1 MLWTYLQNL
10 VLLAQVVW
18 AQRCQKAMGIQGFK
32 KILAFFKYLKI
43 FFCTFRL
50 ASVLKPWGYVYIH
63 TEVRFPLLA
72 SAFLVFFEKYQR
84 FKKRNR
90 ICKQFFGFFSRF
102 GKNRAQTLMAFFFP
116 GEYGWLA
123 PIWKISGTW
132 LKKFYF
138 LPKKWNIALFW
149 KTDLDFETQY
159 LRFYLTDFAKIW
171 CASKQNM

>member
-1 MLWTYLQNL
+1 MLWTYMPNL

-63 TEVRFPLLA
+63 TEVWFPLLA

-84 FKKRNR
+84 FKKRNK

-102 GKNRAQTLMAFFFP
+102 GKNRAQTLMPFFIQVNMDDWHLFGRFQAP
-116 GEYGWLA
+116 GSKNS
-123 PIWKISGTW
+123 I
-132 LKKFYF
+132 FYQ
-138 LPKKWNIALFW
+138 KN
-149 KTDLDFETQY
+149 ET
-159 LRFYLTDFAKIW
+159 
-171 CASKQNM
+171 

>member
-1 MLWTYLQNL
+1 MLWTYMPNL

-18 AQRCQKAMGIQGFK
+18 AQRCHKAMGIQGFK
-32 KILAFFKYLKI
+32 KILAFSKYLKI

-63 TEVRFPLLA
+63 TEVWFPPLA

-84 FKKRNR
+84 FKKRNK

-102 GKNRAQTLMAFFFP
+102 GKNRAQTLMPFFFP

-138 LPKKWNIALFW
+138 LRKK
-149 KTDLDFETQY
+149 
-159 LRFYLTDFAKIW
+159 
-171 CASKQNM
+171 

>member
-1 MLWTYLQNL
+1 MLWTYMPNL

-63 TEVRFPLLA
+63 TEVWFPLLA

-84 FKKRNR
+84 FKKRNK

-102 GKNRAQTLMAFFFP
+102 GKNRAQTLLQFFFP

-159 LRFYLTDFAKIW
+159 LRF
-171 CASKQNM
+171 

>member
-1 MLWTYLQNL
+1 MPNL

-84 FKKRNR
+84 FKKRNK
-90 ICKQFFGFFSRF
+90 ICNQFLGFFSRF
-102 GKNRAQTLMAFFFP
+102 GQNRAQTLMPFFFP

-123 PIWKISGTW
+123 SIWKISGTW

-149 KTDLDFETQY
+149 KTGLDFEMQY
-159 LRFYLTDFAKIW
+159 LRFYWTDFAKIW
-171 CASKQNM
+171 YASKQNM

>member
-1 MLWTYLQNL
+1 MPNL

-84 FKKRNR
+84 FKKRNK

-102 GKNRAQTLMAFFFP
+102 GKNRAQTLMPFFFQVYMDNWHLFRGFQAP
-116 GEYGWLA
+116 G
-123 PIWKISGTW
+123 
-132 LKKFYF
+132 
-138 LPKKWNIALFW
+138 
-149 KTDLDFETQY
+149 
-159 LRFYLTDFAKIW
+159 
-171 CASKQNM
+171 

>member
-1 MLWTYLQNL
+1 MPNL

-84 FKKRNR
+84 FKKRNK

-102 GKNRAQTLMAFFFP
+102 GKNRAQTLMPFFFP

-149 KTDLDFETQY
+149 ETGLDFETQY
-159 LRFYLTDFAKIW
+159 LRFYWTDFAKIW
-171 CASKQNM
+171 YASKQNI

>member
-1 MLWTYLQNL
+1 MPNL

-84 FKKRNR
+84 FKKRNK
-90 ICKQFFGFFSRF
+90 ICNQFLGFFSRF
-102 GKNRAQTLMAFFFP
+102 GQNRAQTLMPFFYP
-116 GEYGWLA
+116 G
-123 PIWKISGTW
+123 
-132 LKKFYF
+132 
-138 LPKKWNIALFW
+138 
-149 KTDLDFETQY
+149 
-159 LRFYLTDFAKIW
+159 
-171 CASKQNM
+171 